1 MPFILDC
8 SVTMSWVFSDEA
20 TQDTIA
26 LLESLVDD
34 MAIVPQ
40 IWSLEVANVL
50 VVAGRRG
57 RIDHGERPDLVAA
70 INALPIEVD
79 RETSDHALVGT
90 LDLATEHELPAYDA
104 AYLELA
110 LRRKLPCA
118 TLDRRLARACQL
130 AGVKLVS
137 PLS

>member
-20 TQDTIA
+20 TKDTTV

-34 MAIVPQ
+34 VAIVPQ

-50 VVAGRRG
+50 LVAGRRG

-79 RETSDHALVGT
+79 REISDHALVGT
-90 LDLATEHELPAYDA
+90 LDLGAEHDLSAYDA

-118 TLDRRLARACQL
+118 TLDRRLARACQV
-130 AGVKLVS
+130 AGVKLVL
-137 PLS
+137 PRN